1 MEIDG
6 RQYTIQELIDRMIPK
21 EKEMEG
27 IGNNWWYVCPECHG
41 AIGGS
46 DSFCRHCG
54 QAIK

>member
-21 EKEMEG
+21 EKEVEG
-27 IGNNWWYVCPECHG
+27 SGNSWWYVCPECHCV
-41 AIGGS
+41 IGGG

-54 QAIK
+54 QAII